1 MTTTILWKEAP
12 FFRTLI
18 PLAAG
23 ITLQWYFSA
32 GVEYILTAGI
42 IALAGILSFQLFS
55 PVFQFRYSWLRGILI
70 NALVIVTGCLLVHF
84 NRLDKHEN
92 WIGNFANYDG
102 LALEILEPLSEKEK
116 SFKTIASS
124 ISITRN
130 NSFHPVKGKIILY
143 FRKNSLSKNVKPGT
157 ILITARKLQPI
168 RNSGNPGEFD
178 FKIYCSFQQIYFQQ
192 FLEDKDYVIA
202 SQNQNVHSF
211 LFGLRHRILAI
222 TRKYIPGKKEAGLAE
237 ALLIGYKGDLDKELT
252 AAYSNTG
259 VVHVI
264 AISGLHVGLVYC
276 LLSRFLRLLIPKR
289 LKWLNVIL
297 VLTALWIFSLVAGGS
312 PSVLRS
318 TVMFTC
324 IVLGENISRNVSIYN
339 SLAASAFLLLC
350 YNPFW
355 LWDVGF
361 QLSYAAVLSIVIFMK
376 PVYDSIFIRNK
387 LLDSIWKLAAVTI
400 SAQILTTPISL
411 FYFHQFPNF
420 FLITN
425 LVAVPLSSIIL
436 TGEIVLCLLS
446 PIQSAAIIIGKMVEY
461 GISIMNRFVEYI
473 ASFPLSVTAASISL
487 FDVFLLYVII
497 FLVASWV
504 ITRKA
509 KKFIL
514 AQVFCVFVG
523 LSRWHQNVSNDP
535 VIIVYNIPGISA
547 IDFMEQ
553 GKHNFRGDEHLIDK
567 RVLNYHFNPSRNLF
581 ETSNGMPPSLLAEQ
595 NLIVFMGKSILVID
609 QQLPR
614 YKSVSKI
621 KVDIVVISHNAKVS
635 IYHLMEVFSPSM
647 IVFDSSNP
655 VWKVKQWK
663 FDCAELDLRYH
674 SVRDDGAFV
683 MKMN

>member
-1 MTTTILWKEAP
+1 MTTIILWKEAP

-18 PLAAG
+18 PLTAG
-23 ITLQWYFSA
+23 ILLQWYLPA
-32 GVEYILTAGI
+32 RVEYILTGGTI
-42 IALAGILSFQLFS
+42 VLAGIVSFQLFS
-55 PVFQFRYSWLRGILI
+55 PVFQYRYSWLRGILI
-70 NALVIVTGCLLVHF
+70 NALVIVTGCLLVYF

-102 LALEILEPLSEKEK
+102 VALEILEPLSEKEK
-116 SFKTIASS
+116 SFKTTASS

-130 NSFHPVKGKIILY
+130 NSHHPVKGKVILY
-143 FRKNSLSKNVKPGT
+143 FRKNSHPRNIKPGT
-157 ILITARKLQPI
+157 ILITTRALQPI

-178 FKIYCSFQQIYFQQ
+178 YQTYCSFQQIYFQQ
-192 FLEDKDYVIA
+192 FLEAKDYVIA
-202 SQNQNVHSF
+202 SQNQNVVSF
-211 LFGLRHRILAI
+211 LFGIRDRILAI
-222 TRKYIPGKKEAGLAE
+222 TRKYIPGEKEAGLAE

-264 AISGLHVGLVYC
+264 AISGLHVGLVYW

-289 LKWLNVIL
+289 LKWLNVVI
-297 VLTALWIFSLVAGGS
+297 VLAALWIFSLVAGGS

-318 TVMFTC
+318 AVMFTC
-324 IVLGENISRNVSIYN
+324 IVLGETISRNVSIYN
-339 SLAASAFLLLC
+339 SLAASAFLLFC

-387 LLDSIWKLAAVTI
+387 LLDAIWKLASVTI

-420 FLITN
+420 FLVTN

-446 PIQSAAIIIGKMVEY
+446 PIQSVSIIIGKMVEY
-461 GISIMNRFVEYI
+461 GITIMNRFVEYI
-473 ASFPLSVTAASISL
+473 ASFPFAVTAARISL

-497 FLVASWV
+497 FLFASWV

-509 KKFIL
+509 KVFIL
-514 AQVFCVFVG
+514 AQVFCVFVC
-523 LSRWHQNVSNDP
+523 LSRWNQNVRNDP
-535 VIIVYNIPGISA
+535 MVVVYNIPGISA
-547 IDFMEQ
+547 IDFMEK
-553 GKHNFRGDEHLIDK
+553 GKYNFRGDEHLIDK
-567 RVLNYHFNPSRNLF
+567 QVMNYHLTPTRNLF
-581 ETSNGMPPSLLAEQ
+581 ATSEGMLPSLLAEQ

-609 QQLPR
+609 QQLPH

-621 KVDIVVISHNAKVS
+621 KVDLVVISHNAKVS
-635 IYHLMEVFSPSM
+635 IYHLIEVLSPSLV
-647 IVFDSSNP
+647 VFDSSNSP
-655 VWKVKQWK
+655 WKVKRWNLE
-663 FDCAELDLRYH
+663 CAGLGLPHH
-674 SVRDDGAFV
+674 SVRDEGAFV